1 MPTKF
6 KLRFPKSEIAPWAKK
21 YNYKNEDLVCN
32 VLAPNIQKQK
42 YLTKSEFTFLCRWK
56 SQRPTK
62 QFEKNDEAFII
73 EVTKIA
79 LTTPNPRLSIEVLTL
94 LNGVS
99 WPVASVI
106 LHFGKDNEY
115 PILDYRALWSLSINQ
130 HKVYD
135 FKLWS
140 SYSTYCKKL
149 ANECD
154 VSMRELDRALWQY
167 SKEKQ
172 K

>member
-6 KLRFPKSEIAPWAKK
+6 KLRFPKSEIDHWAKK
-21 YNYKNEDLVCN
+21 YAYKNEDLVYN

-62 QFEKNDEAFII
+62 QYEKNDEAFII

-94 LNGVS
+94 LQGVS

-106 LHFGKDNEY
+106 LHFGKDNNNL
-115 PILDYRALWSLSINQ
+115 IM
-130 HKVYD
+130 K
-135 FKLWS
+135 F
-140 SYSTYCKKL
+140 
-149 ANECD
+149 
-154 VSMRELDRALWQY
+154 
-167 SKEKQ
+167 
-172 K
+172 